1 MQVTEKVGKIPAMV
15 TVEDHLFESQEERTD
30 TDESLLALLAGG
42 RGVRKKISLLST
54 PECIHSLTG
63 LRKLWMKVD

>member
-30 TDESLLALLAGG
+30 TDGSLLALLAGG

-54 PECIHSLTG
+54 PECIHSLNG
-63 LRKLWMKVD
+63 LRKLWMNVD